1 MSRRTSWARDVSIGL
16 CLLMVPATAYA
27 DDCSYTS
34 PGDCYDQFMIALLV
48 IAALVL
54 LIAVGW
60 EMLLAAG
67 ALESAAAVL
76 AAEAAEAAEVTTEV
90 TELSE
95 VTELTDLSEAT
106 EATEITTEAEE
117 ATAEAEE
124 VTTEGTS
131 GADEA
136 AKVQSW
142 LDRIRGLNW
151 SGGGKNCWPLSR
163 GVSQMVATGS
173 ELDTSGLID
182 TIAEKGTTLGD
193 AAAQVGSTAE
203 RMGFAQIE
211 SALQAAGPGS
221 QGFVAVFQEGV
232 DGQVVGHVFNV
243 VNDAGTVIFID
254 AQSTAVATS
263 GTAVAAASGY
273 GSAASTFFIPLF

>member
-1 MSRRTSWARDVSIGL
+1 MSRRLSCARVVSVGL
-16 CLLMVPATAYA
+16 TLLIVPATAYA

-60 EMLLAAG
+60 EMILGAA